1 MKSTPFAKVLL
12 ASSLACVLVAPVSAS
27 DETVRV
33 GFIDILS
40 GPFAQSGVSSLQ
52 HVREVVIQLNANRK
66 PSEPL
71 LEIVPFDNKGSP
83 QDTASALKAVSDKG
97 IRFITQG
104 GGSGV
109 ALALVDAINK
119 MADRDPSKAMVYLNY
134 AAMDPALTNEQC
146 SFWHFRF
153 YPSADMKMDA
163 MARYLAQR
171 KDIRKVHL
179 LNQNYAHGQQVSR
192 LARANLVK
200 VRPDIEVVGDD
211 FVPLAQT
218 RDFAPYVAKI
228 KSSGAD
234 TVITSNWGSDSA
246 LLFKAAREAGLQVN
260 FVTMN
265 ANNPGTPMQLA
276 SYGAGKVFVLW
287 PWSENA
293 PSPEMD
299 KIGQA
304 YKAKY
309 GEEFLFATHWHTMS
323 MLRRAITQAKSTEPR
338 LVAYA
343 LEGMKYASPIGDVE
357 MRSSD
362 HQLLAPIHLNV
373 WDKQNGTTVRY
384 DLEKTGYGFR
394 SELQW
399 NAASLAPPTTCQMRR
414 PPR

>member
-1 MKSTPFAKVLL
+1 MKSHRFTQLVLAACMAGALFAPAI
-12 ASSLACVLVAPVSAS
+12 ASEEPV
-27 DETVRV
+27 RI

-52 HVREVVIQLNANRK
+52 HVREVVIQLNAGRK
-66 PSEPL
+66 PGEPQ

-83 QDTASALKAVSDKG
+83 QDTASALKAASDKG
-97 IRFITQG
+97 IRFIVQG

-109 ALALVDAINK
+109 AFALVDAINK
-119 MADRDPSKAMVYLNY
+119 MAERDPSKAMVYLNY

-153 YPSADMKMDA
+153 YPSADMKMDV
-163 MARYLAQR
+163 MARYVAQR

-179 LNQNYAHGQQVSR
+179 INQNYAHGQQVSR
-192 LARANLVK
+192 LARANLAK
-200 VRPDIEVVGDD
+200 VRPDIEIVGDD

-218 RDFAPYVAKI
+218 RDFAPYIAKI

-246 LLFKAAREAGLQVN
+246 LMFKAAREAGLQAN
-260 FVTMN
+260 FITMN
-265 ANNPGTPMQLA
+265 ANNPGTPMQLG
-276 SYGAGKVFVLW
+276 SYGVGKVSVLW

-293 PSPEMD
+293 PSPEME

-304 YKAKY
+304 YRAKY
-309 GEEFLFATHWHTMS
+309 GEEFLFVTHWHTMS
-323 MLRRAITQAKSTEPR
+323 MLRRAIVQAKSTEPR

-343 LEGMKYASPIGDVE
+343 LEGMKYASPVGDVE
-357 MRSSD
+357 MRSTD

-384 DLEKTGYGFR
+384 DLEGTGYGFR
-394 SELQW
+394 PEVKW
-399 NAASLAPPTTCQMRR
+399 DAASVTPTTTCQMRR

>member
-1 MKSTPFAKVLL
+1 MKSNRFTKLILL
-12 ASSLACVLVAPVSAS
+12 SSITCAFSAPASAS
-27 DETVRV
+27 EEPVRV
-33 GFIDILS
+33 AFIDILS

-52 HVREVVIQLNANRK
+52 HVREVAIQLNASRQ
-66 PSEPL
+66 PGEPL

-83 QDTASALKAVSDKG
+83 QDTAGALKAVSDKG

-109 ALALVDAINK
+109 AFVLVDAINK
-119 MADRDPSKAMVYLNY
+119 IAERDPSKAMVYLNY
-134 AAMDPALTNEQC
+134 AAMDPALTNEHC

-153 YPSADMKMDA
+153 YPSADMKMDV

-179 LNQNYAHGQQVSR
+179 INQNYAHGQQVSR
-192 LARANLVK
+192 LARANLAK

-218 RDFAPYVAKI
+218 RDFSPYIAKI

-246 LLFKAAREAGLQVN
+246 LMFKAAREAGLKAN
-260 FVTMN
+260 FITMN
-265 ANNPGTPMQLA
+265 ANNPGTPTQLG
-276 SYGAGKVFVLW
+276 SYGVGKVSVLW
-287 PWSENA
+287 PWSENT
-293 PSPEMD
+293 PSPEME
-299 KIGQA
+299 KIWTA

-309 GEEFLFATHWHTMS
+309 GEEFLFATHWHTMT
-323 MLRRAITQAKSTEPR
+323 MLRRAIVQAKSTEPR

-373 WDKQNGTTVRY
+373 WDKQNGTTVRH

-394 SELQW
+394 MESSW
-399 NAASLAPPTTCQMRR
+399 DAASVAPSTTCKMRR
-414 PPR
+414 PLR